1 MKNTN
6 KIIKDLETLGFNKND
21 AIVYLTLLK
30 LGMANPT
37 QIARESKVARPRV
50 YDAISR
56 LIDKG
61 AVIKDTSKKQAKYIA
76 ITPKI
81 VFKNLYDELKQKMLI
96 LQQLEKKIQQEIKI
110 SKPTQTFHF
119 QFDLIKIKNL
129 MSHIL
134 QSAKHDVTQTFH
146 FQFDLI
152 KIKNLMSHILQSAK
166 HDVRIIIPKFFYN
179 EMSSIIKEFIETR
192 LSSKLVFSLLVP
204 EIPQSIQADMLQYN
218 KIYTWTKE
226 IEIPFGM
233 ILNDTAHSLLIFQ
246 SSCIFFNN
254 SQETDNFRKYTDFLF
269 NLAYRLTSKDLKRKS
284 EFEHLISK

>member
-81 VFKNLYDELKQKMLI
+81 VFKNVYDELEHKMLI
-96 LQQLEKKIQQEIKI
+96 LQQLEKEIQQEIKI

-129 MSHIL
+129 I
-134 QSAKHDVTQTFH
+134 
-146 FQFDLI
+146 
-152 KIKNLMSHILQSAK
+152 SHILQSAK

-179 EMSSIIKEFIETR
+179 EMSSIIKEFIENR

-204 EIPQSIQADMLQYN
+204 EIPQSIQVNMLQYN
-218 KIYTWTKE
+218 KIYIWTKE

-246 SSCIFFNN
+246 SSCIFFNS